1 MGGIRGGGNFWFVR
15 TPVRTLLG
23 VAFMVRAFLFLFF
36 LFTGHHRG
44 GVGGGGHG
52 GVESCRVGRRR
63 LICHLGYPARGGLSV
78 TKLDYRQEGALNSSL
93 GILNI

>member
-36 LFTGHHRG
+36 FFTGHHRG
-44 GVGGGGHG
+44 GGLV
-52 GVESCRVGRRR
+52 VEGMEV
-63 LICHLGYPARGGLSV
+63 LNLV
-78 TKLDYRQEGALNSSL
+78 EWEGD
-93 GILNI
+93 G